1 MVVYPNS
8 TEDVVK
14 IVNISRK
21 YRMPVVAYS
30 GATSLEGQYRAVSD
44 QTVLL
49 SPNSEREQP
58 SVGAICVDMSNMDKI
73 LEIHGKDRPSWSAL
87 VLFTF

>member
-1 MVVYPNS
+1 MVYPNS

-30 GATSLEGQYRAVSD
+30 GATSLEGQYRAVSP
-44 QTVLL
+44 QTMLL
-49 SPNSEREQP
+49 SLDSDREQP

-73 LEIHGKDRPSWSAL
+73 LEIHGKDRHSRFAL
-87 VLFTF
+87 SLLTF